1 VILKGGKYI
10 MMKNVTIF
18 TFEEIDAI
26 ISNINT
32 MIDDA
37 KDGVCEKFNPKDV
50 CDWLVD
56 DLRKL
61 RNQFE

>member
-1 VILKGGKYI
+1 

-26 ISNINT
+26 ISNINN
-32 MIDDA
+32 MIDNA
-37 KDGVCEKFNPKDV
+37 KDGAYEKFNPKDI
-50 CDWLVD
+50 CNWLVD